1 MDLNTIKDVATTV
14 AAILASIKVVVDL
27 IEEWKNASS
36 PGKHRKR

>member
-27 IEEWKNASS
+27 MGKWKNA
-36 PGKHRKR
+36 PRPRKRRKR